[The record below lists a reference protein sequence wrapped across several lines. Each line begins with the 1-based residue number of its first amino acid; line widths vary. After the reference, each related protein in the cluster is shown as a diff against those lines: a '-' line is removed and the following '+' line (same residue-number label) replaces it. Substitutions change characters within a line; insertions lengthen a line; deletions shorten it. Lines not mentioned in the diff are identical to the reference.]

1 MYAHW
6 TTNLCDVYN
15 FSDVRHSNQSM
26 CSQIVDVLC
35 PVKLLYDDDWC
46 THILTILLIVTVYL
60 THHVN
65 VAEFDETVIKVRG
78 LAL

>member
-1 MYAHW
+1 M
-6 TTNLCDVYN
+6 
-15 FSDVRHSNQSM
+15 
-26 CSQIVDVLC
+26 
-35 PVKLLYDDDWC
+35 LYDDDWC

-65 VAEFDETVIKVRG
+65 VTEFDETVIKVRG